1 MSHFDNSLFLFP
13 QSIDAFV
20 CVFLV
25 ICIGLCVDYS
35 AHIAHAFIICEGTS
49 TERSAHGFAEMGAA
63 IFHGGTTTFLSL
75 REELTA
81 FESRDVSDSFFLP
94 TFILASSI
102 EISTKMDGLDIFDWK
117 KHPFF
122 SFV

>member
-1 MSHFDNSLFLFP
+1 MCIQL

-49 TERSAHGFAEMGAA
+49 TERSAYGFSEMGAA
-63 IFHGGTTTFLSL
+63 IFHGGTTTFVAL
-75 REELTA
+75 RDGR
-81 FESRDVSDSFFLP
+81 SKHSQSV
-94 TFILASSI
+94 ILW
-102 EISTKMDGLDIFDWK
+102 G
-117 KHPFF
+117 
-122 SFV
+122 

>member
-1 MSHFDNSLFLFP
+1 MQL

-49 TERSAHGFAEMGAA
+49 TERSAYGFSEMGAA
-63 IFHGGTTTFLSL
+63 IFHGGTTTFVAL
-75 REELTA
+75 REEGASTL
-81 FESRDVSDSFFLP
+81 SQSFYGAKC
-94 TFILASSI
+94 I
-102 EISTKMDGLDIFDWK
+102 
-117 KHPFF
+117 
-122 SFV
+122 